1 MWKTANLIAIPLSWA
16 LLLGLVL
23 YGLLHSRYK
32 SYPRLTRFLLLMAC
46 LLTGCVIGVYF
57 SGVLPEPR
65 EIKESLWASPPEAGG
80 RALMRSAEPVPSK
93 SSGPVSAQQGVDR

>member
-57 SGVLPEPR
+57 SGVLPELR
-65 EIKESLWASPPEAGG
+65 ELLLASPPEAGG
-80 RALMRSAEPVPSK
+80 RALMRSTEPGAAQSP
-93 SSGPVSAQQGVDR
+93 GPVSAQQGVDR